1 LNSLVFS
8 SYPSPVPLAPVRV
21 TMLKVSALP
30 HCNIISPYPA
40 PLRWR
45 LVHFRSASQ
54 CWRVKHFHIA
64 KLQYFI
70 LSPFPAPL
78 RSASQCLRVKLFDI
92 AKFKKFILSPFPV
105 PRSPYRSAARH
116 NYPSTLQNIFFF
128 PCCPFRSAPYDKS
141 SLDHSSI
148 SAPLRVT
155 LMNNAHEYCKKFPA
169 PLRSAPLRSARVT
182 MMIGTSS
189 PKSQV
194 PKYLW
199 TWDC

>member
-1 LNSLVFS
+1 
-8 SYPSPVPLAPVRV
+8 
-21 TMLKVSALP
+21 
-30 HCNIISPYPA
+30 
-40 PLRWR
+40 
-45 LVHFRSASQ
+45 
-54 CWRVKHFHIA
+54 
-64 KLQYFI
+64 LQYFI

-128 PCCPFRSAPYDKS
+128 PCSPFRSAPYDKS

-169 PLRSAPLRSARVT
+169 PLRSAPLRSCDNDDRHFQ
-182 MMIGTSS
+182 
-189 PKSQV
+189 SQV
-194 PKYLW
+194 TSTQVPL
-199 TWDC
+199 DLGLLVPCGG